1 MPTKRPDDVGQD
13 EITPICAVVSVRWG
27 LFRLSHI
34 VPHRSVCPTSFC
46 PTSFCPTSFHIVC
59 PTSFKSFA
67 LALPRFIAFQ
77 SEWFLRRLW
86 RWPSP
91 VFSVVRAVK
100 LTKEFH

>member
-34 VPHRSVCPTSFC
+34 VPSVPHRSVC

>member
-34 VPHRSVCPTSFC
+34 VLPHRSVC